1 MRFEF
6 FEYMRWAKVDA
17 GRGEIR
23 LTSSGLSD
31 VSLSDLQLSA
41 SDLSLTP
48 DGYYPPPKL
57 TEAYARHYD
66 VPPECVF
73 ATASCSYANAMAL
86 LSVIDEGDDVLV
98 ETPCYSVLEHL
109 ARFAGGRVIPLQ
121 RRFESG
127 YRLTVDDLRAAFTPR
142 TRTVVLTNLHNPTG
156 VLLSAAEVDA
166 LGAFTQERGAT
177 LIVDEVFLDFA
188 PGARTSFRPGAG
200 RVVTTSVT
208 KAYGLGGIRIG
219 AAFADPDRVERMV
232 RLNDLFVVNPPWP
245 STPIA
250 LRLFERHAAARARI
264 DAIAAANRPV
274 LREFFARHAA
284 LEVVWPEHGITCFPR
299 FVDRRD
305 ASPFCAA
312 LLERCG
318 VNVVPGRFFGAP
330 EHMRLGF
337 GVATEVLRE
346 GLARIGRMLGHA
358 V

>member
-31 VSLSDLQLSA
+31 LTLADLQLSGT
-41 SDLSLTP
+41 DLSLTP

-57 TEAYARHYD
+57 TEAYARHYG

-86 LSVIDEGDDVLV
+86 VSTVEAGDDVLV

-109 ARFAGGRVIPLQ
+109 VRFAGGNVVALP
-121 RRFESG
+121 RRHEHG
-127 YRLTVDDLRAAFTPR
+127 YRLTPDDLATAWTPR
-142 TRTVVLTNLHNPTG
+142 TRLVVLTNLHNPTG
-156 VLLSAAEVDA
+156 VRLSAAELDA
-166 LGAFTQERGAT
+166 LAEFAAARGAVSF
-177 LIVDEVFLDFA
+177 VDEVFLDFA
-188 PGARTSFRPGAG
+188 PDARTSFRPNDQ
-200 RVVTTSVT
+200 RIVTTSVT

-219 AAFADPDRVERMV
+219 AVFADPERVERVV

-250 LRLFERHAAARARI
+250 LRLFERHAAARSRI
-264 DAIAAANRPV
+264 DAIAAANRPL
-274 LREFFARHAA
+274 LRAFFDEHPE
-284 LEVVWPEHGITCFPR
+284 LDVVWPEHGIVCFPR
-299 FVDRRD
+299 FADRRD
-305 ASPFCAA
+305 ASPFCER
-312 LLERCG
+312 LLAQYG

-330 EHMRLGF
+330 EHVRLGF
-337 GVATEVLRE
+337 GVATDVLRE
-346 GLARIGRMLGHA
+346 GLTRIGRALRSG
-358 V
+358 

>member
-31 VSLSDLQLSA
+31 RTLADLELGA
-41 SDLSLTP
+41 ADLSLTP
-48 DGYYPPPKL
+48 DSFHPPAKL
-57 TEAYARHYD
+57 TAAYARHYG
-66 VPPECVF
+66 VPADCVF

-86 LSVIDEGDDVLV
+86 LATVEAGDDVLV
-98 ETPCYSVLEHL
+98 ESPCYSVLEHL
-109 ARFAGGRVIPLQ
+109 VRFAGGTVVPLP
-121 RRFESG
+121 RRFEAG
-127 YRLTVDDLRAAFTPR
+127 YRLTPQDLDAVWTPR
-142 TRTVVLTNLHNPTG
+142 TRMVVLTNLHNPTG
-156 VLLSAAEVDA
+156 ARLADAEIDA
-166 LGAFTQERGAT
+166 LGAFTAQRDAA
-177 LIVDEVFLDFA
+177 LFVDEVFLDFA
-188 PGARTSFRPGAG
+188 PNARTSFQRG
-200 RVVTTSVT
+200 RNRIVTTSVT

-219 AAFADPDRVERMV
+219 AVFADPERVERMV
-232 RLNDLFVVNPPWP
+232 RLNDLFIVNPPWP

-264 DAIAAANRPV
+264 DAIAASNRPP
-274 LREFFARHAA
+274 LREFFAAHDE

-305 ASPFCAA
+305 TSAFCDR
-312 LLERCG
+312 LLAEYG

-330 EHMRLGF
+330 DHLRLGF

-346 GLARIGRMLGHA
+346 GLARIGRALRPS
-358 V
+358 